1 MSSAIGPEPEAGEIQ
16 EVSMEIDDMGEYR
29 DARAPAPLEMAA
41 GDPSISH
48 SNASRDALQFTGNL
62 DLGSTG
68 PQPTQV
74 SGFIQQLQALSASEI
89 LQRSLDLA
97 QELRCPALPY
107 ILELYTAKLQTR
119 AAPSEPQRNLEDLAL
134 IVALQQVL
142 EERDTELEQAR
153 QGLARMETHCMELET
168 RLSSTP
174 HLPPTTLSKALESVS
189 STQVDIAKWMD
200 LIPTLYPEVSLTL
213 RAPVEALLHSL
224 NLSCEGANTLMT
236 LLVYLQEFAGSG
248 GPARVTGN
256 DVEGCF
262 AQYAQMYAILAE
274 QLAALQSAPREEL
287 PSRTTDYDEELMRE
301 LAERERA
308 VARREKEC
316 EQMLAKLRMWE
327 ERPRTPEPIESDF
340 VGDDAKETPW
350 DIYLHD
356 MEVIEELAGRIQ
368 QAVAEL
374 TPDMTDS
381 PISQVQC
388 EDLLQQSLDRTS
400 DTLLSV
406 LRRLEALAFGT
417 EEGLDEE
424 EGEDGEQTLALNM
437 QAIGK
442 HASMVPQ
449 MEVAITQA
457 TEAFQPAS
465 PMRVLAKTP
474 SAESSDDADSVRH
487 MPVSPESQV
496 QALTAEL
503 IQLRDLLRLKDQE
516 IETLQEAQRFGPAD
530 LPEFEPRTEPT
541 NPSALDMLAAVF
553 DEALPQADELPRLY
567 HEAGT
572 KLARIA
578 HLHGIQSDET
588 RARAVGL
595 LRAGLD
601 RLQDDEAVNESTL
614 DNFIRTCPPA
624 TPTAPQG
631 EELALLQAELSRT
644 STCLEEVQER
654 CRVAEEGCQDAR
666 RQLLEKEQVVDQLT
680 EDLVE
685 AREMAKKERETAKS
699 LATKVS
705 EGESALADVA
715 HRLSQMDAT
724 LRAKDEYIEQMHRAN
739 DDLAEALA
747 RLREQELP
755 EAHVYPTES
764 EDKELQADGASM
776 CADEGNI
783 SYDEL
788 LHLLTLREEE
798 NSILRARIEYDLTR
812 DAMGTPREREKQRS
826 RSRPQ
831 SSRKGPQ
838 VSRRAS
844 TASTSA
850 SVPSTLAVSGTG
862 HGRKE
867 TVVTLRSQLQAMEKN
882 NSHLQLELTA
892 ANAKLVQARSAEVA
906 LKRVLHEKNKD
917 LEQLKQSV
925 LSLTQKTDR
934 HIRKISTLENDKCDL
949 LARLVNATYTASD
962 GQNRGERPLRQL
974 RSASSQSSAA
984 SPYVPPGDR
993 RLSSEK
999 GGEASHT
1006 PLMLAVLQDDLEGV
1020 RANLKYSGHRL
1031 ADGTTAMM
1039 LAASENRTDAIK
1051 LLLPKE
1057 ARMRRQ
1063 DGATAL
1069 SLALAQNNIEAAQ
1082 LLVELEGI
1090 DTSTINRSG
1099 TRKTELMTA
1108 AEENDLVSVYCLI
1121 PLQGGLRDADG
1132 RTALMYAADAG
1143 RFEAARLLREK
1154 EAKIQSRHGE
1164 TALMRATQ
1172 RGFLEIVRLLYDRE
1186 WGLYDSEGTTAL
1198 MIAARFNRPEIV
1210 SLLIDREAGM
1220 VTKRVHEFGLG
1231 FSALMTAAYYGS
1243 IECVR
1248 LLLPKEEGIKQPNGR
1263 NALSYANS
1271 DEVWNL
1277 IRQYRK
1283 R

>member
-16 EVSMEIDDMGEYR
+16 EVSMEIDDVAGYR
-29 DARAPAPLEMAA
+29 DVQAPVPLETAV
-41 GDPSISH
+41 DSSTSH
-48 SNASRDALQFTGNL
+48 SNAPRDALQVTGNL
-62 DLGSTG
+62 DLESTG
-68 PQPTQV
+68 PRVTQV
-74 SGFIQQLQALSASEI
+74 SGFVQQLQTLSASEI

-107 ILELYTAKLQTR
+107 ILELYTAKLQTK
-119 AAPSEPQRNLEDLAL
+119 AVPSEPQRNLEDLAL

-142 EERDTELEQAR
+142 EERDTELEHAH
-153 QGLARMETHCMELET
+153 QGLTRMESHCAELET
-168 RLSSTP
+168 RLSSAS
-174 HLPPTTLSKALESVS
+174 HISPTILSKALESVS
-189 STQVDIAKWMD
+189 LAQVDIAKWMD
-200 LIPTLYPEVSLTL
+200 LIPNLYPEVSLAL
-213 RAPVEALLHSL
+213 KAPVEALLHSL
-224 NLSCEGANTLMT
+224 NLSCEGANALMT
-236 LLVYLQEFAGSG
+236 LLIYLQELDKPSG
-248 GPARVTGN
+248 PKRVSEC
-256 DVEGCF
+256 DIEGCL
-262 AQYAQMYAILAE
+262 AQYAQTYALLTD
-274 QLAALQSAPREEL
+274 QLESLQRAPREE
-287 PSRTTDYDEELMRE
+287 PSSRSTDYDELMRE

-316 EQMLAKLRMWE
+316 EQMFAKIRMLE
-327 ERPRTPEPIESDF
+327 ERPRTPEPVEPDF
-340 VGDDAKETPW
+340 VEDDTKETPW

-388 EDLLQQSLDRTS
+388 EDPLQQSLDRTS
-400 DTLLSV
+400 DALLSV

-417 EEGLDEE
+417 EEGLVEE
-424 EGEDGEQTLALNM
+424 EDGEDGEQTLALNM

-442 HASMVPQ
+442 HAAMGPQ
-449 MEVAITQA
+449 MEEAISQA
-457 TEAFQPAS
+457 TETFHPAS

-474 SAESSDDADSVRH
+474 SAESSDAADSVRH
-487 MPVSPESQV
+487 MPVSPESQI
-496 QALTAEL
+496 QTLNAEL
-503 IQLRDLLRLKDQE
+503 AQLRDLLRLKNQE

-530 LPEFEPRTEPT
+530 LPELEPRSEPP
-541 NPSALDMLAAVF
+541 NGNALDMLAAVF
-553 DEALPQADELPRLY
+553 DEALPQEDELPRLY

-578 HLHGIQSDET
+578 YLHGVQSDET

-601 RLQDDEAVNESTL
+601 KLQDDDAVNESTL
-614 DNFIRTCPPA
+614 DSFVQTCPPA

-644 STCLEEVQER
+644 STCLEEAQER
-654 CRVAEEGCQDAR
+654 CRVAEEGCRDAR
-666 RQLLEKEQVVDQLT
+666 RQLLEKERIVDQLT

-685 AREMAKKERETAKS
+685 ARDIAKREYDTAKS

-715 HRLSQMDAT
+715 QRLSQMDAT

-739 DDLAEALA
+739 EDLAEALA
-747 RLREQELP
+747 RLRDQDLP
-755 EAHVYPTES
+755 ETRGYPTES
-764 EDKELQADGASM
+764 EDKELQAGATSLG
-776 CADEGNI
+776 ADESSI
-783 SYDEL
+783 SYEEL

-812 DAMGTPREREKQRS
+812 DAMGTPREREKQRA

-831 SSRKGPQ
+831 SSRKGAQ

-850 SVPSTLAVSGTG
+850 AIPSTLAASGAG

-949 LARLVNATYTASD
+949 LARLVNATYTSSD
-962 GQNRGERPLRQL
+962 GQSRGERPLRQL
-974 RSASSQSSAA
+974 RSASSQSSAG
-984 SPYVPPGDR
+984 SPYTTPGDR
-993 RLSSEK
+993 RLSSERS
-999 GGEASHT
+999 GEASHT

-1020 RANLKYSGHRL
+1020 RSNLKYSGHRL

-1039 LAASENRTDAIK
+1039 LAASENRIDAIK

-1108 AEENDLVSVYCLI
+1108 AEENDLVSIYCLI

-1132 RTALMYAADAG
+1132 RTALMYAADTG

-1172 RGFLEIVRLLYDRE
+1172 RGFIDIVRLLYDRE